1 LVSPLRIRAQFPYAR
16 IVLSADRPPATFRSQ
31 VHSSELDL
39 PFRVPSL
46 RFPLASLSGAS
57 PPARVSSLI
66 ATSPLRVHCH
76 EGYQAFVT
84 FRPQA
89 ISASRR
95 FTPRF
100 GSAGLFHPTA
110 ASRAPL
116 VQGLLARR
124 SHPSS
129 SEGDSPLVVRT
140 RPLTGRNRCPR
151 SRSSTSRSLS
161 ASSSVPMVRRL
172 AWPRVAPLFE
182 FLLLQ
187 VSSFSPS
194 ALAYP
199 EHSTH
204 KIIEQ
209 ILHLHT
215 HLVRSSSAFPD
226 EKSGQPV
233 SEFANLPE
241 NFEPTHQLFCLTA
254 LLFLSEAPCA
264 PDRS

>member
-1 LVSPLRIRAQFPYAR
+1 MEALLCRRITVNWFSPLGGRAQFPYAWTL
-16 IVLSADRPPATFRSQ
+16 LSADRPPETFRFQ

-39 PFRVPSL
+39 PFRVPTL
-46 RFPLASLSGAS
+46 RFPLASLSGAR

-89 ISASRR
+89 FSASRR

-100 GSAGLFHPTA
+100 GSAGLFHPAA

-116 VQGLLARR
+116 VQGLLTRR

-129 SEGDSPLVVRT
+129 SEGASPLVVGA
-140 RPLTGRNRCPR
+140 RPLTGRNRCPQAH
-151 SRSSTSRSLS
+151 SSTSRSLS
-161 ASSSVPMVRRL
+161 ASSSVPMVRQL

-187 VSSFSPS
+187 VSSLSPS

-199 EHSTH
+199 ERSAR
-204 KIIEQ
+204 EVVERF
-209 ILHLHT
+209 LRLRARP
-215 HLVRSSSAFPD
+215 VRSSSASTD

-241 NFEPTHQLFCLTA
+241 NFEPTHQLFRLTA
-254 LLFLSEAPCA
+254 Y
-264 PDRS
+264 